1 MVSFFIPFFQLVVV
15 FLGGQWLLNEKM
27 GRREFWVQLLIINLI
42 GQGLYPTIKF
52 FAIFFV
58 VLYLLIYRLFKT
70 KKFFFSVIASGL
82 PLITMVIGDYLSQLI
97 LGISGQSSSLSLTWE
112 QSVVLETLMMGGFT
126 LSCCYFL
133 KSLFKKMNRFPA
145 LEKRYRRLVLVQ
157 VSLLILLLYANIYA
171 GEKQGFSSQHIQLT
185 SLLFIA
191 YGGLLIWSAGN
202 LLLVVIKHAK
212 LEQERMANQQIYD
225 YAYKLEQLYQELHH
239 FRHDYL
245 NILVSLGES
254 IRQEDLDGIKGIYD
268 RVIQPTEKLVK
279 GRDYI
284 FGKLYQMGVLEIKS
298 LLFEKMVRAQTEQ
311 IDVRLELEDPI
322 DTLYVDVFPVYRVL
336 AILLDNAIEGAKEAT
351 IPYLSISFLQGEGI
365 QQIEIENSCKEEEIS
380 LTKIYQPG
388 YSSKGENRGI
398 GLATVQQLM
407 EADHYITLQTFYDA
421 GVFRQVLILKR
432 QG

>member
-1 MVSFFIPFFQLVVV
+1 
-15 FLGGQWLLNEKM
+15 
-27 GRREFWVQLLIINLI
+27 
-42 GQGLYPTIKF
+42 
-52 FAIFFV
+52 
-58 VLYLLIYRLFKT
+58 
-70 KKFFFSVIASGL
+70 
-82 PLITMVIGDYLSQLI
+82 
-97 LGISGQSSSLSLTWE
+97 
-112 QSVVLETLMMGGFT
+112 
-126 LSCCYFL
+126 
-133 KSLFKKMNRFPA
+133 
-145 LEKRYRRLVLVQ
+145 
-157 VSLLILLLYANIYA
+157 
-171 GEKQGFSSQHIQLT
+171 
-185 SLLFIA
+185 
-191 YGGLLIWSAGN
+191 
-202 LLLVVIKHAK
+202 
-212 LEQERMANQQIYD
+212 MANQQIYD
-225 YAYKLEQLYQELHH
+225 YTYKLEQLYQELHH

-245 NILVSLGES
+245 NILVSLSES
-254 IRQEDLDGIKGIYD
+254 IRQEDLEGIKGIYD

-407 EADHYITLQTFYDA
+407 EANHYITLQTFYDA